1 MPTAAF
7 ATDTAFGSTE
17 TGSAPVEKSGRYK
30 MTIDRAI
37 VITLALVCAVMSV
50 AFNTEKNGRI
60 ADAFLIAAYIIVGSA
75 IVIWRIAG

>member
-1 MPTAAF
+1 
-7 ATDTAFGSTE
+7 
-17 TGSAPVEKSGRYK
+17 

-37 VITLALVCAVMSV
+37 VITLALICAVLSV
-50 AFNTEKNGRI
+50 ALNTEKHGRI